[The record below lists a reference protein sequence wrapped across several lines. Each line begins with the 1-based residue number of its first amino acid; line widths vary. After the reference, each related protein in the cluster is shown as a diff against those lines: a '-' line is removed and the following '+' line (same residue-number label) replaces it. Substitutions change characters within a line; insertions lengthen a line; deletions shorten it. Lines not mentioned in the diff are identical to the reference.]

1 MATTEGKR
9 AETMTYNVF
18 IQYPRPRS
26 MGPCCVAL
34 DKSGSALL
42 MDAAGEKALADME
55 RARVDWM
62 QAAGM
67 MISGFEHTGVDRTG
81 RAKYRLQEWYCGY
94 VPNNE
99 RTDR

>member
-18 IQYPRPRS
+18 IQLPKPRS
-26 MGPCCVAL
+26 MGQCCVSFVTA
-34 DKSGSALL
+34 GYALL
-42 MDAAGEKALADME
+42 MDATGEKVLASIE

-67 MISGFEHTGVDRTG
+67 MISGFEHTGHDRTG

-94 VPNNE
+94 VPNVKAE
-99 RTDR
+99 G

>member
-18 IQYPRPRS
+18 IQHPRPRS
-26 MGPCCVAL
+26 MGPCCVSL
-34 DKSGSALL
+34 DTAGSALL
-42 MDAAGEKALADME
+42 MDAAGNKVLADME

-67 MISGFEHTGVDRTG
+67 MISGFEHTGTDRTG
-81 RAKYRLQEWYCGY
+81 RAKFRFQEWYCGY

-99 RTDR
+99 RTD